1 MIIEDTVPASADM
14 DDTGEFH
21 SGPEAGTTLIP
32 SANHGFREV
41 PYAAVDDLA
50 IFEGDIVLGTLAEIA
65 ARQGQEGIAISGA
78 NFRWPNAVVPYE
90 VDPALPGLQRI
101 TDAVAHW
108 NARTRLRFVPR
119 TGVHADYV
127 RFVPSTASRSPVG
140 RQGGMQTIELTAG
153 APTGTVIHEM
163 GHAIGLWHEQ
173 SREDRERFVEVR
185 LANVT
190 AANRHNFAQHITDG
204 DDIGGYDFGSIMHYP
219 ATAFSSDGQATIVP
233 RVTLPPGVTMGQR
246 TALSAGDVQAAHTIY
261 PNWSGVGDRWRSIGG
276 VFPRTA
282 RVSAT
287 ARRAD
292 HLDLF
297 ITGND
302 GRVYTSWWHAGSE
315 WSGAGDRWRTI
326 GGIFPAGAVVASV
339 ARTSNNLDVF
349 TVGNDGRVYTSWWQ
363 AGSDWSGIGDRWRNI
378 GGVFPRTAKVSAVAR
393 TANNLDLFI
402 TGNDGR
408 VYTSWWQQGS
418 DWSGIGDR
426 WRNIGGVFPPNAPVA
441 SVARTSNILDLFIT
455 GNDGRV
461 YTSWWQAGS
470 DWSGIGDRW
479 RNIGGVFPAGAPVTV
494 VARTSSILDLFITGN
509 DGCVYTSW
517 WQAGSDWSG
526 IGDRWRNIGGVF
538 PPGAPVA
545 AVARTSTN
553 LDLFITG
560 NDGRVYTSWWQAGSD
575 WSGIGNRWRNIGGV
589 FPVGGPVAA
598 VARSAGEL
606 DAFTTG
612 NDGRVYTSWW
622 EQ

>member
-1 MIIEDTVPASADM
+1 MIIDDTVPATVEQ
-14 DDTGEFH
+14 DDTGEFR

-32 SANHGFREV
+32 SATRGLREV

-50 IFEGDIVLGTLAEIA
+50 VFEGDIVLGTLAEIA
-65 ARQGQEGIAISGA
+65 ARREQEGIVISGA
-78 NFRWPNAVVPYE
+78 GFRWPNAVVPFE
-90 VDPALPGLQRI
+90 IDPALPGQQRI

-108 NARTRLRFVPR
+108 NSRTRLRFIPR
-119 TGVHADYV
+119 TAQHADFV

-140 RQGGMQTIELTAG
+140 RQGGMQTIELTSG
-153 APTGTVIHEM
+153 APTGTVVHEM

-173 SREDRERFVEVR
+173 SREDRETFVEIR
-185 LANVT
+185 LANVS
-190 AANRHNFAQHITDG
+190 AGNRHNFAQHITDG
-204 DDIGGYDFGSIMHYP
+204 DDVGGYDFGSIMHYP
-219 ATAFSSDGQATIVP
+219 ATAFSTNGQDTIVP
-233 RVTLPPGVTMGQR
+233 RVALPPGVTMGQR
-246 TALSAGDVQAAHTIY
+246 TALSAGDVGAAHAIY
-261 PNWSGVGDRWRSIGG
+261 PNWSGAGDRWRGIGG
-276 VFPRTA
+276 FFPRTA
-282 RVSAT
+282 PVTAT

-315 WSGAGDRWRTI
+315 WSGFGDRWRNI
-326 GGIFPAGAVVASV
+326 GGVFPAGAAVGAV

-378 GGVFPRTAKVSAVAR
+378 GGVFPRTARVSATAR
-393 TANNLDLFI
+393 RSDHLDLFV

-408 VYTSWWQQGS
+408 VYTSWWHQGG
-418 DWSGIGDR
+418 DWSGVGDR
-426 WRNIGGVFPPNAPVA
+426 WRNIGGVFPASARVT
-441 SVARTSNILDLFIT
+441 SVARTANTLDLFIT

-479 RNIGGVFPAGAPVTV
+479 RTIGGIFPAGAPVTV
-494 VARTSSILDLFITGN
+494 VARTADHLDLFITGN

-517 WQAGSDWSG
+517 WHQGGDWSG
-526 IGDRWRNIGGVF
+526 IGNRWRNIGGVF

-545 AVARTSTN
+545 AVARTSNN

-589 FPVGGPVAA
+589 FPAGGPVAA
-598 VARSAGEL
+598 VARTPGEL